1 VRRPPL
7 SRLRKLSPSFQTTD
21 SSVKIKPLILLAII
35 ICAAVAAFLIFRPA
49 SVLKVNTIGSEATD
63 FDLSGVNKDT
73 MKLSDMRGSVVLV
86 NFWATWCMSCV
97 EEMPSLE
104 RLNRILSGNPHFKI
118 VTILYRDDLGRGV
131 QYLKQNGYTFPV
143 FINPDQT
150 AARLF
155 GITGVPET
163 YIIDKKGVMR
173 DKVIGPADWDS
184 PQVVSSLQALINE
197 GP

>member
-1 VRRPPL
+1 VRRLHL
-7 SRLRKLSPSFQTTD
+7 SRLRKLSPSFRTTD

-35 ICAAVAAFLIFRPA
+35 ICAAVIAFLLIRPA
-49 SVLKVNTIGSEATD
+49 PVLKVNTIGSEAAD
-63 FDLSGVNKDT
+63 FDLSGINNNT

-86 NFWATWCMSCV
+86 NFWATWCTSCV
-97 EEMPSLE
+97 EEMPALE
-104 RLNRILSGNPHFKI
+104 RLAEVLSGNPHFKI
-118 VTILYRDDLGRGV
+118 VTILYRDDLERAS
-131 QYLKQNGYTFPV
+131 QYLKQNGYIFPV
-143 FINPDQT
+143 YVNPDGN
-150 AARLF
+150 APGLF

-163 YIIDKKGVMR
+163 FIIDKKGVLR